1 MQDSVADF
9 RGFVRARLKAFARYR
24 RHNYRLSCN
33 VRGLSPNSIAVQAI
47 LLHSAFLVSG
57 EETPTM
63 NRRLSTLAFAAFAL
77 AGSLAQEATAQSQAV
92 LAQLYGRG
100 VHAYYA
106 GQYSEA
112 YNLLS
117 SAIGAG
123 TQDPRA
129 YYFRGIVLS
138 KQGRMGE
145 AEADWTEGARI
156 EAQRGGGGIGAALAR
171 FQGMDRLKLE
181 NIRQNARFQAM
192 ATKAVRSNQRMNQIG
207 AAAPPV
213 PSSTAPGAA
222 TPRVATPPP
231 AAPGAAAATN
241 PFADDSAP
249 AIAGGS
255 AKVDSMDALADA
267 DANPFADDPA
277 PAAAAGGADIGG
289 GDPFSTPKPAAPAGG
304 DPFSTPPG
312 GDDPFAAPPG
322 GDDPFSGSPF

>member
-1 MQDSVADF
+1 
-9 RGFVRARLKAFARYR
+9 
-24 RHNYRLSCN
+24 
-33 VRGLSPNSIAVQAI
+33 
-47 LLHSAFLVSG
+47 
-57 EETPTM
+57 M

-106 GQYSEA
+106 GQYNDA

-156 EAQRGGGGIGAALAR
+156 EAERGGSGIGASLSR
-171 FQGMDRLKLE
+171 FQGMNRLKLE
-181 NIRQNARFQAM
+181 NIRQTARFQAM
-192 ATKAVRSNQRMNQIG
+192 ATKAMRSNQRMNEIG
-207 AAAPPV
+207 AAAPPT
-213 PSSTAPGAA
+213 PSTTAPGPTA
-222 TPRVATPPP
+222 PRTATPPP
-231 AAPGAAAATN
+231 AAPGADAATN

-249 AIAGGS
+249 AMAAGG
-255 AKVDSMDALADA
+255 AKVESVDALADA

-277 PAAAAGGADIGG
+277 PAAAAAGGADMGG
-289 GDPFSTPKPAAPAGG
+289 GDPFSSPKPAASGGG
-304 DPFSTPPG
+304 DPFGTPAG

-322 GDDPFSGSPF
+322 GGGDPFGGSPF